1 MLLEDL
7 VAGIWLRNR
16 AGPWKR
22 PRPSLFQCLP
32 DIGLGTGTDE
42 RECRKQD
49 LPRVGTSLGATWS
62 HRGRLDKSIYSLSL
76 WPYQG
81 LGAPSRK
88 TGEGRQKQTKRAE
101 PLLQVDVTSS
111 VLLKIASLAT

>member
-1 MLLEDL
+1 MFLGDL
-7 VAGIWLRNR
+7 VTGIWLGNR
-16 AGPWKR
+16 TGHWKK
-22 PRPSLFQCLP
+22 PGPSLFQCLP

-49 LPRVGTSLGATWS
+49 LLRVGPSLGATWS
-62 HRGRLDKSIYSLSL
+62 HWERLDRVFTLSL

-88 TGEGRQKQTKRAE
+88 MGEGRQKQTKKAE

-111 VLLKIASLAT
+111 ILLKIASLAM